1 MPPGFPPGGFSYI
14 YFFYYVWW
22 GGEVWFAAARG
33 AWRVG
38 GCCAALAKSWSAWR
52 NFGRDFAAERRFDG
66 GAVLVAARGAWR
78 GRATRWRVGGYGWCG
93 SAELLRYT
101 GERGIMGAAAHPN
114 TKNPTGRRGSFYSFL

>member
-22 GGEVWFAAARG
+22 GGEVWFA
-33 AWRVG
+33 
-38 GCCAALAKSWSAWR
+38 
-52 NFGRDFAAERRFDG
+52 
-66 GAVLVAARGAWR
+66 AARGAWR

>member
-14 YFFYYVWW
+14 YIFLLCLV
-22 GGEVWFAAARG
+22 GRRGVLTVERRAR
-33 AWRVG
+33 W
-38 GCCAALAKSWSAWR
+38 
-52 NFGRDFAAERRFDG
+52 NFGRDFAVERRFDG

-101 GERGIMGAAAHPN
+101 GERGIMGGGGAP
-114 TKNPTGRRGSFYSFL
+114 